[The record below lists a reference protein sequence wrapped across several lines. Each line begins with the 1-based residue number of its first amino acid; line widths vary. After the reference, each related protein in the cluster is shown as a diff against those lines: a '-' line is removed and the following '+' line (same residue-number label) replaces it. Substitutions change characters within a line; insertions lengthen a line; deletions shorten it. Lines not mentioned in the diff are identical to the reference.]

1 MEKTS
6 LSNSLYSF
14 PKIMSKENSTFYK
27 TYYSNSSPKTNK
39 IALKHKPVSPLTQPI
54 FFQNNNAPSSA
65 YAKYVTQIKNNLNN
79 KKTRKYTSLLKR
91 KSSFSSAETDDT
103 YFANSEINNIDN
115 KIIKRINKEIIWKKK
130 LNNIYGIYASTNRKD
145 ILNIRRNIREFEIGT
160 KGFDLKA
167 EIDKKK
173 YFPLER
179 VDIIYD
185 ATDIMNKMKKSMN
198 NDKKSFQ
205 TFFRKNQIDLNTFII
220 QNREICKKNFLIGLI
235 ENEREKIKIK
245 EKEIKK
251 DLSDAKKVFFKDEEA
266 FDNFIQEKKQQFRKT
281 ELNLD
286 INIRNNKILMEKI
299 RKCSMDVHETESE
312 IMRNIKGIILYKNY
326 ADFIH
331 KLLGKKNI
339 VADLRNVKNN
349 LQSKDKDLVS
359 IAKQVIKIFNFLL
372 VSKEIPVK
380 TEEINNPDLLTAL
393 FFSLEGDIIHQI
405 KERDDILKEKFN
417 DKILYEKQIA
427 ELKEKIE
434 LEQKKLDTLTKE
446 LDISKNIYMT
456 DYYQET
462 INEANNHILEISG
475 ELINIKM
482 SQNNTKLIIENVI
495 DESLST
501 LKKTE
506 VKINHLIEEIESI
519 ENNDEKGNE
528 DLFKTIIDEVKLKN
542 KIQKYKEGRE
552 AMMISEEEKNLKYL
566 KKNYRYKVRGP
577 IVYPPPYILER
588 KKEKKVDEKENYVNE
603 EEMLYYYEK

>member
-1 MEKTS
+1 MDKTS
-6 LSNSLYSF
+6 FTNTIYSF

-27 TYYSNSSPKTNK
+27 TYYSNSSPKTNR
-39 IALKHKPVSPLTQPI
+39 INLKHKPVSPLTQPI
-54 FFQNNNAPSSA
+54 FLQNKNAPSSA
-65 YAKYVTQIKNNLNN
+65 YAKYATQIKNSLNN
-79 KKTRKYTSLLKR
+79 KKNRKYTSLIKR

-103 YFANSEINNIDN
+103 FFANSEINNIDK
-115 KIIKRINKEIIWKKK
+115 KIIKRINKGTVWKEK
-130 LNNIYGIYASTNRKD
+130 LKNIYGMFASTNRKD
-145 ILNIRRNIREFEIGT
+145 ILNIRRNIRELEIGT
-160 KGFDLKA
+160 KDFDLKA

-198 NDKKSFQ
+198 NDKKSYQ
-205 TFFRKNQIDLNTFII
+205 TFFRKNQTDLNTFVL
-220 QNREICKKNFLIGLI
+220 QNREICKKNFLIDLI
-235 ENEREKIKIK
+235 ANEREKIKRK

-251 DLSDAKKVFFKDEEA
+251 DLSDAKKIFVKDEEA
-266 FDNFIQEKKQQFRKT
+266 FDNFIQEKKQQFRKA

-299 RKCSMDVHETESE
+299 RKCSMEVHETESE
-312 IMRNIKGIILYKNY
+312 IVRNIKGIILYKNY

-339 VADLRNVKNN
+339 VADLSNVKNN

-359 IAKQVIKIFNFLL
+359 IAKNVIKIFNFLL
-372 VSKEIPVK
+372 ISKEIPVK

-427 ELKEKIE
+427 NLKEKIE
-434 LEQKKLDTLTKE
+434 SDQKKLDILTNE

-456 DYYQET
+456 DYYQEQ
-462 INEANNHILEISG
+462 INEANNFIFEISQ
-475 ELINIKM
+475 ELVNIQS
-482 SQNNTKLIIENVI
+482 SQNNIKLTKDNVI
-495 DESLST
+495 DESLLI
-501 LKKTE
+501 LKRTE
-506 VKINHLIEEIESI
+506 DKINHLHEEIESMQ
-519 ENNDEKGNE
+519 NNEEKGNE

-588 KKEKKVDEKENYVNE
+588 KKEKIDDEKENQVDE

>member
-1 MEKTS
+1 MDKTS
-6 LSNSLYSF
+6 FTNTIYSF

-27 TYYSNSSPKTNK
+27 TYYSNSSPKTNR
-39 IALKHKPVSPLTQPI
+39 INLKHKPVSPLTQPI
-54 FFQNNNAPSSA
+54 FFQNKNAPSSA
-65 YAKYVTQIKNNLNN
+65 YAKYATQIKNSLNN
-79 KKTRKYTSLLKR
+79 KKNRKYTSLIKR

-103 YFANSEINNIDN
+103 FFANSEINNIDK
-115 KIIKRINKEIIWKKK
+115 KIIKRINKGTVWKEK
-130 LNNIYGIYASTNRKD
+130 LKNIYGMFASTNRKD
-145 ILNIRRNIREFEIGT
+145 ILNIRRNIRELEIGT
-160 KGFDLKA
+160 KDFDLKA

-198 NDKKSFQ
+198 NDKKSYQ
-205 TFFRKNQIDLNTFII
+205 TFFRKNQTDLNTFVL
-220 QNREICKKNFLIGLI
+220 QNREICKKNFLIDLI
-235 ENEREKIKIK
+235 ANEREKIKRK

-251 DLSDAKKVFFKDEEA
+251 DLSDAKKIFLKDEEA
-266 FDNFIQEKKQQFRKT
+266 FDNFIQEKKQQFRKA

-299 RKCSMDVHETESE
+299 RKCSMEVHETESE
-312 IMRNIKGIILYKNY
+312 IVRNIKGIILYKNY

-339 VADLRNVKNN
+339 VADLSNVKNN

-359 IAKQVIKIFNFLL
+359 IAKNVIKIFNFLL
-372 VSKEIPVK
+372 ISKEIPVK

-427 ELKEKIE
+427 NLKEKIE
-434 LEQKKLDTLTKE
+434 SDQKKLDILTNE

-456 DYYQET
+456 DYYQEQ
-462 INEANNHILEISG
+462 INEANNFIFEISQ
-475 ELINIKM
+475 ELVNIQS
-482 SQNNTKLIIENVI
+482 SQNNIKLTKDNVI
-495 DESLST
+495 DESLLI
-501 LKKTE
+501 LKRAE
-506 VKINHLIEEIESI
+506 DKINHLHEEIESMQ
-519 ENNDEKGNE
+519 NNDEKGNE

-588 KKEKKVDEKENYVNE
+588 KTEKKVDEKENYVNE
-603 EEMLYYYEK
+603 EEMLYYYDK

>member
-27 TYYSNSSPKTNK
+27 TYYTNSSPKTNK
-39 IALKHKPVSPLTQPI
+39 MALKHKPVSPLTQPI

-115 KIIKRINKEIIWKKK
+115 KIIKRINKETIWKKK
-130 LNNIYGIYASTNRKD
+130 LNNIYGIFASTNRKD

-198 NDKKSFQ
+198 NDKKPVQ
-205 TFFRKNQIDLNTFII
+205 TLFRKNQIDLNTFII

-482 SQNNTKLIIENVI
+482 SQNSPKLIIENVI

>member
-115 KIIKRINKEIIWKKK
+115 KIIKRINKETIWKKK

-220 QNREICKKNFLIGLI
+220 QNREICKKNFLIELI
-235 ENEREKIKIK
+235 SNEREKIKIK

-359 IAKQVIKIFNFLL
+359 IAKQIIKIFNFLL